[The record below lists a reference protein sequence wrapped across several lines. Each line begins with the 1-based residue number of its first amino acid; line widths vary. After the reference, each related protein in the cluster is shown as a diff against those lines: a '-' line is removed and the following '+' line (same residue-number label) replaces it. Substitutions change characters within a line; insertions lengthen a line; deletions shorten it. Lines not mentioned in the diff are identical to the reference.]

1 MKIEKKIV
9 IEEKDV
15 SDLHSEI
22 TDIIDVF
29 LDNAVGDSGE
39 EFVKTEFPTVM
50 RLKRL
55 LETVVLGE
63 PSEQIY
69 DRLSETFKPDPERV
83 KRISRHLRVVKM
95 VDGKDSTVD

>member
-22 TDIIDVF
+22 TDVIDFFV
-29 LDNAVGDSGE
+29 DNAVGGAGGD
-39 EFVKTEFPTVM
+39 FVKTEFPYIM
-50 RLKRL
+50 KLKRL

-69 DRLSETFKPDPERV
+69 ERLGGKPLVEDKKENRLT
-83 KRISRHLRVVKM
+83 RHLKVIKM
-95 VDGKDSTVD
+95 IDGKGKNLD

>member
-1 MKIEKKIV
+1 VKIEKKIV

-22 TDIIDVF
+22 TDVLDFFI
-29 LDNAVGDSGE
+29 DNAVGGSGDDFVKE
-39 EFVKTEFPTVM
+39 EFPYIMK
-50 RLKRL
+50 LNRL

-69 DRLSETFKPDPERV
+69 ERLVGKSPPEGKKENRLSNRLKLV
-83 KRISRHLRVVKM
+83 KVI
-95 VDGKDSTVD
+95 DGGDKKLD